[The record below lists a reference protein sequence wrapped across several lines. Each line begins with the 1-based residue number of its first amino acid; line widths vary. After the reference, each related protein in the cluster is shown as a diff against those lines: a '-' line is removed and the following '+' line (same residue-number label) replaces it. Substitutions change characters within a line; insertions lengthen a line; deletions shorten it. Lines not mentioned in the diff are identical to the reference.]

1 MNDNGNANKS
11 PKTLKKLRSS
21 VFSRGMSLAKVTLH
35 TGISVAQHGITNI
48 FNDENLKNKNWQ
60 ALLKSQAALLT
71 NELGELKG
79 SLMKA
84 GQMLSMYGEHF
95 LPPEAN
101 QFLKA
106 LQSDSPPLAWEAI
119 EPLLKVRLGERLSLL
134 EIETTPIASAS
145 MGQVHRARILST
157 GEFIALKVQYPD
169 VDKAIDSDLKTLKTL
184 LTSLKL
190 LPQNFDLSPLLE
202 EIKMMLLQE
211 VDYLTEAKLT
221 DEFYELLKVDSRFVV
236 PKVFHEFSG
245 PQILATSFEE
255 GFRVDSAEIQNL
267 SSEKRNEIALS
278 FLDLYFKEVFQW
290 GFVQTDPHAG
300 NYRIRLNQDNSQLI
314 LFDFGASRRYPK
326 SFLIPYRQM
335 IKASLEDNT
344 ESFRKAA
351 IEIGFLQTSDSPE
364 LEKLFI
370 DFCFESIE
378 PFLSPYDPRNIDG
391 RVQSDGTYDWK
402 NTDLPER
409 LSKKVFEIIRKFSW
423 RTPPKEI
430 VFLDRKTGGVFI
442 FLSLLRA
449 KINGRALL
457 LKYLENEES

>member
-1 MNDNGNANKS
+1 MTDDAKKT
-11 PKTLKKLRSS
+11 PKTLKKIKSS
-21 VFSRGMSLAKVTLH
+21 LLSRGLSLAKVTFS
-35 TGISVAQHGITNI
+35 TGASVAQHSLTNI
-48 FNDENLKNKNWQ
+48 FNDDDLKNKNWQ

-119 EPLLKVRLGERLSLL
+119 EPLLRVRLGDKLQLL
-134 EIETTPIASAS
+134 EVEATPIASAS
-145 MGQVHRARILST
+145 MGQVHRAKILSS
-157 GEFIALKVQYPD
+157 GNIIALKIQYPD
-169 VDKAIDSDLKTLKTL
+169 VERAIDSDLKTLKML

-190 LPQNFDLSPLLE
+190 LPKNFDLSPLLE
-202 EIKMMLLQE
+202 EIKTMLYQE
-211 VDYLTEAKLT
+211 VDYVMEAKLT
-221 DEFYELLKVDSRFVV
+221 EQFYELLKDDTRFVV
-236 PKVFHEFSG
+236 PQVFHEFSG

-255 GFRVDSAEIQNL
+255 GFRVDSQEIQTL
-267 SSEKRNEIALS
+267 PQELRNEIALN
-278 FLDLYFKEVFQW
+278 FLDLYFKEVFKW

-300 NYRIRLNQDNSQLI
+300 NYRIRISQESLRI
-314 LFDFGASRRYPK
+314 VLFDFGASRSYPK

-335 IKASLEDNT
+335 IKASLEDDIQA
-344 ESFRKAA
+344 FKAA
-351 IEIGFLQTSDSPE
+351 ALEIGFLQPEDGPE
-364 LEKLFI
+364 LEKLFAE
-370 DFCFESIE
+370 FCFESIE
-378 PFLSPYDPRNIDG
+378 PFLSPYDPRNIKG
-391 RVQSDGTYDWK
+391 RVQEDGSYDWK

-449 KINGRALL
+449 KINGRSLII
-457 LKYLENEES
+457 KYLEDDAP

>member
-1 MNDNGNANKS
+1 MNDNGNTNKS
-11 PKTLKKLRSS
+11 PKTLKKLKSS
-21 VFSRGMSLAKVTLH
+21 VFSRGMSLAKVALH
-35 TGISVAQHGITNI
+35 TGISVAQHGLTNI

-119 EPLLKVRLGERLSLL
+119 EPLLRNRLGDKINLL
-134 EIETTPIASAS
+134 EIEATPIASAS
-145 MGQVHRARILST
+145 MGQVHRAKILSS
-157 GEFIALKVQYPD
+157 GEIIALKVQYPD
-169 VDKAIDSDLKTLKTL
+169 VDRAIDSDLKTLKTL

-202 EIKMMLLQE
+202 EIKTMLHQE

-221 DEFYELLKVDSRFVV
+221 DEFYELLKEDSRFVV
-236 PKVFHEFSG
+236 PRVYHDFSG

-255 GFRVDSAEIQNL
+255 GFRVDSKEIQGLPQNQ
-267 SSEKRNEIALS
+267 RNEIALS
-278 FLDLYFKEVFQW
+278 FLDLYFQELFQW

-300 NYRIRLNQDNSQLI
+300 NYRIRIEGDRAQI
-314 LFDFGASRRYPK
+314 VLFDFGASRRYPK
-326 SFLIPYRQM
+326 KFLIPYRQM
-335 IKASLEDNT
+335 IRASLEDNT
-344 ESFRKAA
+344 DAFKKAA
-351 IEIGFLQTSDSPE
+351 AEIGFLQEGDNPE

-370 DFCFESIE
+370 EFCFESIE
-378 PFLSPYDPRNIDG
+378 PFLSPYDPRNING
-391 RVQSDGTYDWK
+391 RVQNDGSYDWK

-409 LSKKVFEIIRKFSW
+409 LSKRVFEIIRKFSW

-457 LKYLENEES
+457 FKYLENEAP